1 MAWFR
6 IGLHREA
13 ARLAKNLKRLQN
25 HELLILNELVNREAG
40 EEGTEMI
47 VTIPAS
53 TDVCTE
59 VENTLFLQQ
68 ALSLLTPQQRVVIAK
83 TILEGAPEQE
93 VADEMGVTRQAV
105 NRIKMRAL
113 KRLKKY
119 FASASL

>member
-1 MAWFR
+1 VAWFR

-13 ARLAKNLKRLQN
+13 ARLAKNLKRLQS
-25 HELLILNELVNREAG
+25 HELLILNELVSREAG
-40 EEGTEMI
+40 EEGTEML

-68 ALSLLTPQQRVVIAK
+68 ALSLLTPQQRAVIAK
-83 TILEGAPEQE
+83 IILEGAPEQE
-93 VADEMGVTRQAV
+93 VAGEMGITRQAV

-119 FASASL
+119 FASAYL